1 MILQTDIGSITLG
14 YLGRNLF
21 CEFGKHRIDK
31 EPSRKLSKQLEQY
44 FNGIIIHKF
53 VAPIPTSSPFMQK
66 CWAACRE
73 IPYGETISY
82 GELAEEVGS
91 PKAARAAGQAMKR
104 NPLSVITPCHRV
116 ISSTGKLHGFAGTTD
131 AKSKELK
138 IKEYL
143 ISLEQSC
150 T

>member
-14 YLGRNLF
+14 YLGGNLF
-21 CEFGKHRIDK
+21 CEFGKHRIEK
-31 EPSRKLSKQLEQY
+31 EPARKLSKQLEQY

-53 VAPIPTSSPFMQK
+53 DAPIPTSSLFMQK

-82 GELAEEVGS
+82 GELAEEAGS

-131 AKSKELK
+131 DKSKELK